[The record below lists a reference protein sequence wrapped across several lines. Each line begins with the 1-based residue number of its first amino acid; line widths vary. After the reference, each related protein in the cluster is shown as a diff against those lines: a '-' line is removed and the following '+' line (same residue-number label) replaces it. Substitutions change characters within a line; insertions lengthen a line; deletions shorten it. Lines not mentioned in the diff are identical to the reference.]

1 MLFFYHFTVLTFF
14 YRYMFQQLWFYWLK
28 DGIPS
33 SSGVAD
39 TYKTTSLFIFVS
51 SHALFYQ
58 RNPRLPYTCSC
69 SPSLPCSVVP
79 HFRPVPFRILDL
91 SSVPFRSV
99 PLRSVKQPPPTQT
112 WWVIVKGYC
121 LLPECSAGYL
131 ELRRLKL
138 KHTWQLTACL
148 LQIIN
153 GSLPTGSTISIMMV
167 VKRQDGKGHA

>member
-51 SHALFYQ
+51 SHALLYQ

-99 PLRSVKQPPPTQT
+99 PFRSVPFREIATTLCNLTDPEGLISAVVRRELAAHQRTTDTSPTDGGES
-112 WWVIVKGYC
+112 IVVAVGR
-121 LLPECSAGYL
+121 SAIPSHGG
-131 ELRRLKL
+131 
-138 KHTWQLTACL
+138 
-148 LQIIN
+148 I
-153 GSLPTGSTISIMMV
+153 
-167 VKRQDGKGHA
+167 DGEDRC